1 MLVKAPLVTVTLND
15 GTSRDLAELYKERP
29 VALVFLRHFG
39 CIFCREQIAQ
49 LRSYPEANIVF
60 VSMAKVEETNNF
72 REKMEAPQLMIS
84 DPLKTVY
91 EQFGLKRGSFSQM
104 FNSTTFK
111 RGFEAMSGGNR
122 VGAPV
127 GDPWMLAGTFIINTK
142 GEVVFS
148 HFSRDASDNLSGE
161 MIVQKLNEVE
171 QSMLN
176 PA

>member
-1 MLVKAPLVTVTLND
+1 VLAPLITVTLHD
-15 GTSRDLAELYKERP
+15 GRSVELSELYRDRP

-39 CIFCREQIAQ
+39 CIFCREQITQ
-49 LRSYPEANIVF
+49 LRSFPNENIVL
-60 VSMAKVEETNNF
+60 VSMAKIDDCKDF
-72 REKMEAPQLMIS
+72 RERMESPQRMIS

-91 EQFGLKRGSFSQM
+91 EQFGLKRGSFTQM

-111 RGFEAMSGGNR
+111 RGFEAMSSGNR

-127 GDPWMLAGTFIINTK
+127 GDPWMLAGTFIINTD

-161 MIVQKLNEVE
+161 MIVQKLREFEKAELRPV
-171 QSMLN
+171 
-176 PA
+176 